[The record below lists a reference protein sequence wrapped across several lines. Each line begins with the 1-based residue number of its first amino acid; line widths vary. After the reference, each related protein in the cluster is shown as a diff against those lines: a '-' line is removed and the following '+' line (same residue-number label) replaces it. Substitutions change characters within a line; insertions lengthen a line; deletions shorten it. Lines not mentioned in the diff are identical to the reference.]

1 MVKVS
6 QLGDLPSGPLHAY
19 RLVNSKFPPIAL
31 FDDVADADE
40 FEALYQIQ
48 ALTNPRLGNEVG
60 RIELIPRREIPFGIV
75 GCSYA
80 IAPFTHVNPAGSR
93 FSAGDF
99 GVLYLAA
106 TVETALAEVR
116 YHQNQYW
123 SGVHGLNYERFVF
136 RGLSCTFAGDAMKDA
151 TSVPMSDPIY
161 DPDDYSYAQR
171 LGGRAKEGRLSRPSL
186 PVGALRRR
194 SLLGVADTQAGV
206 VDCPGRP
213 LRDGLEWTDHQ
224 CQQNQR
230 SLRLAGQIC
239 PRTRIDSSI
248 CAIDVTPVR
257 VMATRISL
265 AKISSRFSTPRWP
278 SAASA

>member
-1 MVKVS
+1 MVTLS
-6 QLGDLPSGPLHAY
+6 QLGELPGGQLQAY

-40 FEALYQIQ
+40 FELLYQIQ

-116 YHQNQYW
+116 HHQNQYW

-136 RGLSCTFAGDAMKDA
+136 RGLSCSFAGDSMKDA
-151 TSVPMSDPIY
+151 TLLPMSDPIY
-161 DPDDYSYAQR
+161 DPDDYSHAQR
-171 LGGRAKEGRLSRPSL
+171 LGG
-186 PVGALRRR
+186 ALKK
-194 SLLGVADTQAGV
+194 AG
-206 VDCPGRP
+206 CPGLRYLSVRSEGNHCWALLTPRP
-213 LRDGLEWTDHQ
+213 VSSIVQASHYEMVW
-224 CQQNQR
+224 N
-230 SLRLAGQIC
+230 GQI
-239 PRTRIDSSI
+239 TSVS
-248 CAIDVTPVR
+248 
-257 VMATRISL
+257 
-265 AKISSRFSTPRWP
+265 KISE
-278 SAASA
+278 A